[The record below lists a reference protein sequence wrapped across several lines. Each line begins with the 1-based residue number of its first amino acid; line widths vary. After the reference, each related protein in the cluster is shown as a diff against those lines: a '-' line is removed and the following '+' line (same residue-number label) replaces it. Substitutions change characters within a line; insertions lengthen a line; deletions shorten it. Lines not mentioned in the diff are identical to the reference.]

1 MFHFAQVS
9 VDQGRVLTGT
19 RPTIISRLI
28 FAFRWGQKCGVPVI
42 LKPTLLRATAVSL
55 GLLMSSA
62 AAMGAWAE
70 EKTPAPKAGVE
81 KAAVEKVAE
90 KPTDKLRVEKTSE
103 TKPVAPKPAADKP
116 AAKPA
121 AKKSAAKKAP
131 PKVEIYAERLDEI
144 SAEQN
149 ISQTVVDLAGWVIAA
164 DDNRDMPFAI
174 VDKLAGQVLLFGV
187 DGKLKGMA
195 PVLLGSA
202 HGDYSAE
209 GVGDRELKDIPME
222 DRTTPAGRFLAG
234 YGPAYGGETVLWVD
248 YATAISI
255 HPIPATKVS
264 KAEKRTQ
271 RINSAKVD
279 DNFITHGC
287 INASPTF
294 YNKVVKPL
302 FKEGGVFYVL
312 PDTITL
318 AEAFPSFG
326 ADIQAQI
333 AAADAGDVVAA
344 R

>member
-1 MFHFAQVS
+1 MK
-9 VDQGRVLTGT
+9 
-19 RPTIISRLI
+19 P
-28 FAFRWGQKCGVPVI
+28 VPSLV
-42 LKPTLLRATAVSL
+42 RATAVSL
-55 GLLMSSA
+55 GLMMSSA
-62 AAMGAWAE
+62 YVMGACAE
-70 EKTPAPKAGVE
+70 EKVPAPKASAE
-81 KAAVEKVAE
+81 KASVEKVAD
-90 KPTDKLRVEKTSE
+90 KPAGTATEKLRVEKTSE
-103 TKPVAPKPAADKP
+103 TKPAIAQLAPAEAARKPAARKT
-116 AAKPA
+116 
-121 AKKSAAKKAP
+121 AAKKAP
-131 PKVEIYAERLDEI
+131 PKVEIFAERLDEI

-164 DDNRDMPFAI
+164 EDNRGEPFAI
-174 VDKLAGQVLLFGV
+174 VDKIAAQVLLFGA

-202 HGDYSAE
+202 HGDGSAE

-234 YGPAYGGETVLWVD
+234 YGPAYGGEHVLWVD

-287 INASPTF
+287 INVSPTF

-302 FKEGGVFYVL
+302 FKNGGVFYVL
-312 PDTITL
+312 PDTVSL

-326 ADIQAQI
+326 ADLVAAEI
-333 AAADAGDVVAA
+333 AAADTGDAISA